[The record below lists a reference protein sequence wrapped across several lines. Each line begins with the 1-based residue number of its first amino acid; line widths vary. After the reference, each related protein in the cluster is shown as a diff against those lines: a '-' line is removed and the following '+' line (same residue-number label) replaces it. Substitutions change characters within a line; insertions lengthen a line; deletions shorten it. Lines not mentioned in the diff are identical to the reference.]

1 MQRPDSF
8 REIEAVT
15 GADAVQTLSISDAL
29 QRRDAPVAL
38 FTPALLFTHSDFD
51 KDPVVEFDARFPAD
65 SADLRPFCVAL
76 SKSDEFFF
84 RGMGT
89 RPAPGKSRPVNWDK
103 MLYGID
109 QTRAEECFSFLGGIA
124 FSNPKTGVFAQTF
137 SQEVSVVDPTARG
150 LARTLSVTVFG
161 VMANAYTV
169 FMSDKSVPPVVQKI
183 RLSLQHQIPKDIL
196 IAGIRSGFTGEDPIT
211 MRDE

>member
-1 MQRPDSF
+1 MRRPDSF

-15 GADAVQTLSISDAL
+15 GADAVPTLSISDAL
-29 QRRDAPVAL
+29 RRRENPVVL
-38 FTPALLFTHSDFD
+38 FTPALLFTHSEFD

-65 SADLRPFCVAL
+65 AADLRPFCVAL
-76 SKSDEFFF
+76 SKPHEFFF
-84 RGMGT
+84 QGMGT

-137 SQEVSVVDPTARG
+137 SQEVNVIDPTS
-150 LARTLSVTVFG
+150 LDLSCTLTVTVFG
-161 VMANAYTV
+161 VMANTYTV
-169 FMSDKSVPPVVQKI
+169 FMSDASIPPTVRKVQ
-183 RLSLQHQIPKDIL
+183 LSLQHKIPKDIL
-196 IAGIRSGFTGEDPIT
+196 LAGIRSGFTGEDPIT